1 LATIRRATSRLTLK
15 TIDKLRQPLRLYAD
29 QLYEVGR
36 KLSTDLSQLIDA
48 LMVTKTFLESFLL
61 KSTLCSISFCK
72 VISLTAID

>member
-1 LATIRRATSRLTLK
+1 MVKDALWRVKGALCNAKDALLER
-15 TIDKLRQPLRLYAD
+15 
-29 QLYEVGR
+29 
-36 KLSTDLSQLIDA
+36 DLQLIDA